1 MGFFK
6 KAVKEDAKL
15 RMAITGPSGSGKTY
29 SALSIASALAN
40 GKPVAVV
47 DTEHGSASKYSD
59 IFSFD
64 TIDMH
69 APFHPDKYIDA
80 IAAAAKEGYSVV
92 ILDSLTHAWSGEGGL
107 LDVVKT
113 IEMRMKNPNSFAAW
127 KDATPIQNRLIEA
140 IVSGNLHI
148 ICTMRSKTDYVM
160 QTGSNGKI
168 TPQKVGM
175 APIQR
180 DGFEYEF
187 DVVLDMDND
196 NNAIVSK
203 SRCPELSGKVIPKPG
218 KQVANILTTWL
229 HGVPVAP
236 KPLPKPTVTATPAA
250 PVRVLLRGELDLS
263 GQDLGEEEFSE
274 IEPVDPNPRPGE
286 RGSPIL
292 PGESVW
298 GLRGEKESQLEDPPP
313 ARTRSETL
321 IDEIQ
326 KLGVKVSGTAWQQR
340 KAKAVSAY
348 SNGSAESIDELP
360 IKSLE
365 LIHSTL
371 TKEAA
376 ALNITTGGK

>member
-29 SALSIASALAN
+29 SALAIASALAN

-140 IVSGNLHI
+140 IVGGNLHI

-229 HGVPVAP
+229 HGVPVASKPAP
-236 KPLPKPTVTATPAA
+236 KPKHLNGDDPGGVDQIEDD
-250 PVRVLLRGELDLS
+250 GLS
-263 GQDLGEEEFSE
+263 EAEFKKL
-274 IEPVDPNPRPGE
+274 VQLDPN
-286 RGSPIL
+286 
-292 PGESVW
+292 
-298 GLRGEKESQLEDPPP
+298 PP
-313 ARTRSETL
+313 ARTRSELL

-326 KLGVKVSGTAWQQR
+326 MLGVRVSGTAWQQR
-340 KAKAVSAY
+340 KAKAVAHY
-348 SNGSAESIDELP
+348 SYNSAESIDELP

-365 LIHSTL
+365 LILATL
-371 TKEAA
+371 QREAA